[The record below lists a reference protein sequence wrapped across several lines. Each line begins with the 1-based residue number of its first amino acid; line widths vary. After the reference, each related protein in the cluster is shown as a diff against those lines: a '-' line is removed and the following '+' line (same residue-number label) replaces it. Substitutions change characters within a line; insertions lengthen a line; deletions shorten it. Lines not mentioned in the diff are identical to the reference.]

1 MARRVVLQIWLW
13 TSLLRGAAADERG
26 VDADARAAAADE
38 EDVDLDAV
46 ENWAFE
52 RREDRI
58 ARYVEGEAFNR
69 TGFQLVK
76 LAPKIERGFLLAA
89 TKRPI
94 ERLRRA
100 PHPRDELGALL
111 RDVCATKYPA
121 KLMTRTSE
129 EAARARKYLPCDRV
143 TVEALPRER
152 RRLSSSLDA
161 RLFKVDA
168 LERSL
173 PLFKDGTLYLDNDV
187 ALKRGSVDEL
197 FGYFDELRKRH
208 RALGVVRAHVC
219 VPPGH
224 RTPEVPPG
232 YCERNSGVLFFQDQ
246 NQSKALVGEWLAELT
261 RRTSADGQDQ
271 LPLRKV
277 LWRHRDDVW
286 DLPYGLQCRGR
297 RCDPCAK
304 KGHRNTLL
312 WHAAREDRVRFV
324 AKRRPNATADDGV
337 CGFYA

>member
-1 MARRVVLQIWLW
+1 MARRVLQIWLW

-26 VDADARAAAADE
+26 VGADARGAAADEEAVVGLRAAAADE

-143 TVEALPRER
+143 TVEALPKER

-246 NQSKALVGEWLAELT
+246 NQSKAARRRETSTAGFSTDYPRRSRGVAAT
-261 RRTSADGQDQ
+261 RLRGLSAS
-271 LPLRKV
+271 
-277 LWRHRDDVW
+277 
-286 DLPYGLQCRGR
+286 
-297 RCDPCAK
+297 
-304 KGHRNTLL
+304 
-312 WHAAREDRVRFV
+312 
-324 AKRRPNATADDGV
+324 
-337 CGFYA
+337 